1 MRLELP
7 TETEVQRKFRALCAA
22 VEPLAEFCG
31 LTLEVAG
38 GQDGEVIAQVAAP
51 QFPHVPARTFWV
63 HADADRLDGVVVM
76 RALVVYVQEYL
87 TRMTIFKED
96 RKEVK
101 RYEE

>member
-7 TETEVQRKFRALCAA
+7 TETEVQRKFRA
-22 VEPLAEFCG
+22 FCG

-96 RKEVK
+96 RKEAAV
-101 RYEE
+101 

>member
-7 TETEVQRKFRALCAA
+7 SETEVQRKFRAFCVA

-63 HADADRLDGVVVM
+63 HADADRMDGVVVM
-76 RALVVYVQEYL
+76 RALVGYVCEYV

-101 RYEE
+101 RYGL